1 MRNEMPHQRAAI
13 KRSEDVAAIETFIL
27 ERFIETGNDLDVRE
41 IATGTALSEDRVR
54 RALREISRARFCWT
68 EETRP
73 SYSRDYPTMEWRT
86 VKVGTWG
93 PRRTFLAA
101 KLREL
106 RDERGKVEA
115 R

>member
-1 MRNEMPHQRAAI
+1 MRNEVQHQRAAI
-13 KRSEDVAAIETFIL
+13 KRTEDVAMIEDFIL
-27 ERFIETGNDLDVRE
+27 ERFIVTGQDSDVRG
-41 IATGTALSEDRVR
+41 IAHGTGLSEYRVR
-54 RALREISRARFCWT
+54 RALGEISRARFCLS

-73 SYSRDYPTMEWRT
+73 SYSRDYPAFEWRT

-106 RDERGKVEA
+106 RGEGGEEGGA
-115 R
+115 